1 MKSQEC
7 PKCGFVDSEPFQEC
21 PSCGI
26 VLDKFKNQSDP
37 LTRIRRKRLKTQP
50 GREESQGFSSRLTRI
65 LFYSKRQVN
74 VPAFLGK
81 SLLLLV
87 VTLWGFSF
95 FLTPVNSQTIND
107 SFLHLINLPFHE
119 AGHILFSVF
128 GRFMG
133 SLGGTLGQM
142 LVPII
147 CLSAFLWKKDPF
159 SASICL
165 WWLGQNF
172 IDISPYIDD
181 ARAGVIPLLGGNTG
195 QTAPYGFH
203 DWNYLLTEAGL
214 LEYDHNLA
222 ILSHFTGTIIM
233 LTAVVWGFLLLLGQ
247 YQSIQSD

>member
-1 MKSQEC
+1 M
-7 PKCGFVDSEPFQEC
+7 
-21 PSCGI
+21 
-26 VLDKFKNQSDP
+26 
-37 LTRIRRKRLKTQP
+37 KRLETKRS
-50 GREESQGFSSRLTRI
+50 REESTGLSTRLAQI
-65 LFYSKRQVN
+65 LFYSGRQVSI
-74 VPAFLGK
+74 PALLGK
-81 SLLLLV
+81 SLLLLS
-87 VTLWGFSF
+87 VTIWGISF
-95 FLTPVNSQTIND
+95 FLTPVNSQTINN

-119 AGHILFSVF
+119 AGHILFSIF

-133 SLGGTLGQM
+133 SLGGTLGQL

-159 SASICL
+159 SGSICL

-195 QTAPYGFH
+195 QNAPYGFH
-203 DWNYLLTEAGL
+203 DWNYLLTETGL
-214 LEYDHNLA
+214 LEFDHTLA
-222 ILSHFTGTIIM
+222 TLSHFTGTIVM